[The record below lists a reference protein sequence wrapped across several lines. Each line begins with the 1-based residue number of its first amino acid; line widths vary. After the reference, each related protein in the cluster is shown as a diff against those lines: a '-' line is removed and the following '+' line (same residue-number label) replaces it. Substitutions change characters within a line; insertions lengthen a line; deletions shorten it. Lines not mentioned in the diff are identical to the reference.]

1 MMKAIWIFLLAG
13 FGALNIY
20 ALGMGSWDGLMTYLG
35 SLGPW
40 GTLATVDLLIALFIA
55 IVFMVQDAAAKK
67 INALPYVLLTLLTGS
82 LGLLIYLSRF
92 WKPSAPLG
100 RPKIL
105 AEN

>member
-13 FGALNIY
+13 FAALNVY
-20 ALGMGSWDGLMTYLG
+20 ALERGSWDGLMAYLG

-55 IVFMVQDAAAKK
+55 VVFMAQDAAAKK
-67 INALPYVLLTLLTGS
+67 INPLPYVVLTLLTGS
-82 LGLLIYLSRF
+82 LGLLVYLVRF
-92 WKPSAPLG
+92 WKPVTPFR